1 MGTTPMTAAQT
12 HLVSINTAT
21 EWTDVNLDG
30 AGATIDGL
38 RSHIEKYKTVIT
50 DIHTDS
56 ASLKLAC
63 ASQEG
68 HDTQLMSAP
77 TQQDVKEAEMAMV
90 NADGD
95 TAIREKTREFQTKSG
110 DYKRARTTHKSSTEE
125 TRPEFKLTGS
135 YEQNPFSPTGSPYS
149 PSDGNPSSPGD
160 SNPSSPGDTDP
171 SKDDSSEDD
180 KDPSKTDLSSDENT
194 PQQQQ
199 AQQQPQQQ
207 GQGQQQPQGSG
218 GSPQQQPQMSPS
230 MAPNSALKPM
240 SDKPD
245 DDRDYD
251 DGPFPR
257 TETSSDDK
265 APPVDRGTST
275 MGATTKDVSGKPSG
289 AFSTV
294 APGQGSATA
303 NRGMM
308 GGGMMGGAPMGGH
321 GGGGHGGGKKKRGGI
336 LSADPDQL
344 GSNTSKDA
352 VTSGVLSKDTLEKKE
367 EVPHIMLIPETPKAG

>member
-30 AGATIDGL
+30 AGVTIEGL
-38 RSHIEKYKTVIT
+38 RSHIEKYKTAIT

-68 HDTQLMSAP
+68 HDTQLMSEP
-77 TQQDVKEAEMAMV
+77 TKEEVKEAEMAWV

-110 DYKRARTTHKSSTEE
+110 DYNRARTAHKSSTEE

-149 PSDGNPSSPGD
+149 PSDG
-160 SNPSSPGDTDP
+160 NPSSPGDTDP

-207 GQGQQQPQGSG
+207 GQGQQQPQG

-230 MAPNSALKPM
+230 MTPNSALKPM
-240 SDKPD
+240 SDKPG
-245 DDRDYD
+245 DRDYD
-251 DGPFPR
+251 DSPFPR

-294 APGQGSATA
+294 APGQGSNAA

>member
-12 HLVSINTAT
+12 HLVAINTAT
-21 EWTDVNLDG
+21 EWADVNLDG
-30 AGATIDGL
+30 AGVTIEGL
-38 RSHIEKYKTVIT
+38 RSHIEKYKTAIT

-63 ASQEG
+63 ATQEG
-68 HDTQLMSAP
+68 HDTQLMSEP
-77 TQQDVKEAEMAMV
+77 TKEEVKEAEMAWV

-95 TAIREKTREFQTKSG
+95 TAIMQKKQVFQETSG
-110 DYKRARTTHKSSTEE
+110 KYERARTTHKSSTEE

-160 SNPSSPGDTDP
+160 SNPPSPGDTDP

-207 GQGQQQPQGSG
+207 GQGQQQPQG

-230 MAPNSALKPM
+230 MTPNSALKPM

-294 APGQGSATA
+294 APGQGSNTA

-321 GGGGHGGGKKKRGGI
+321 GGGGHGGGGKKKRGGI

-367 EVPHIMLIPETPKAG
+367 EAPHIMLIPETPKAG